1 MINIS
6 VQLKAWMT
14 GSVTSCGGLWLKV
27 KYFDKKPY
35 HDDRPYVRWDD
46 VELVVADLLEEEK
59 KKVKNS
65 KNKGVIVNGCAG
77 SIEDRILGTG
87 GTGTVPVD
95 PPRGRLKE

>member
-1 MINIS
+1 MNDRQRDIM
-6 VQLKAWMT
+6 W
-14 GSVTSCGGLWLKV
+14 GLWLKV

-35 HDDRPYVRWDD
+35 HDGQPYVRWDD

-59 KKVKNS
+59 RKVKNS

-87 GTGTVPVD
+87 GTSAVPVD